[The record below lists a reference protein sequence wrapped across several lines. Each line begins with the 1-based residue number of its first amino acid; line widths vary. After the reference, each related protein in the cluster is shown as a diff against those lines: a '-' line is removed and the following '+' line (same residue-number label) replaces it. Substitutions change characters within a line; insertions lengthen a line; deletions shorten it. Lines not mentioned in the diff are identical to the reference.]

1 VITPRATAS
10 GPTRG
15 KGNRTRTRTC
25 DSRAGV
31 GSMTGAG
38 PAREEGVRS
47 SIYSGN
53 IIHDLSSY
61 RPAHPPDLVGFERIH
76 ATEAR
81 PTWSRDVPCQLMNT
95 RTIQGISTPPI
106 HQYSATPIQT
116 KNCTNQLK
124 ILRTDSSQKIKVAS
138 KLVTTLRGSA

>member
-1 VITPRATAS
+1 
-10 GPTRG
+10 
-15 KGNRTRTRTC
+15 
-25 DSRAGV
+25 
-31 GSMTGAG
+31 
-38 PAREEGVRS
+38 VRS

-61 RPAHPPDLVGFERIH
+61 RPVYTPDLVGFERIH
-76 ATEAR
+76 ATEAH
-81 PTWSRDVPCQLMNT
+81 PTRSWDVPWQLMNI

-116 KNCTNQLK
+116 KNCTNQLR